1 MRKSAWF
8 CTGVPLHLI
17 ELSTFMRPKNIVTQ
31 GNGRVTKHG
40 MEVDELYV

>member
-1 MRKSAWF
+1 MRKSVRF
-8 CTGVPLHLI
+8 CRIPLHLF
-17 ELSTFMRPKNIVTQ
+17 EQSTFMRSNNIVTQ